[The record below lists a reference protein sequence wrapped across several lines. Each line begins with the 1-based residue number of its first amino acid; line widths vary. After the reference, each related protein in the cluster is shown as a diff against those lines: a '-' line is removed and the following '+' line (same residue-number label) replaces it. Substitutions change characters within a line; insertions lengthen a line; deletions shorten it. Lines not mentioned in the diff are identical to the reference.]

1 MKLGSIEKDKQPSL
15 EILRLFEKTRVAF
28 LSARN
33 DPDEYSGRWRKAVE
47 VIKESYSELDA
58 AGKEL
63 KNYIDEE
70 DLEEKEVSNPS
81 SRQALEL
88 FEKIK
93 LLRYSSPIVA
103 DPFADMFKGNV
114 LEELLSN
121 PESMLKFVH
130 YALRNDN
137 KSLSKEVLAIKD
149 MEADSIT
156 EGLMGLDIESEDIAL
171 YIIEHYGDGKDSKK
185 VESKVKAAME
195 MLELM
200 FFSQHEEKEL
210 EDLKEVEGIAKAK
223 GGIEQK
229 SVSHFIVPNK
239 PMYRIFDVN
248 DINELKGFSGNWY
261 VQEKF
266 DGMRVQL
273 HKLDGKVNIYSYNE
287 KDITDKCKNQVEEL
301 KKKEYGDCIFDAELV
316 LFDGDEPLH
325 RADTI
330 AHVFKGK
337 YKDAKLRCHVFDI
350 IRHEAQTLTDEE
362 LEDRMTTLFNNYS
375 AKTGEAIA
383 FPSKKDTRQADNLK
397 DIEKYA
403 KEMMD
408 NPASEGVVIKDSTST
423 YYIGTKK
430 NPKWIKWKK
439 FVDLDV
445 IVLEKK
451 RTKSSLYSYTVGVG
465 PITEEMD
472 GLTEIDKT
480 KYLGVGKALNTKISV
495 DIGDIIRV
503 KVDEVKKKGEGYS
516 LFSAKVIEIPE
527 VEHPDKLV
535 TLELL
540 SKDTKKSL
548 NYSVESALTKGI
560 KLTDHIHGE
569 TNIIVKSDLDGFTIY
584 GFEENNLMSKNA
596 VMDIDMWKAQVEEIM
611 KSKQSDL
618 TVALFQ
624 YLKMNGDKTPKQVH
638 NFLVQ
643 KHPSLYED
651 VLESKEKD
659 ITDWFPLRDGI
670 SLKNNKLSADDDK
683 IMQEDDIKK
692 SKSVMMARE
701 SQFKERMENPTM
713 RVEEKPDETQ
723 NVAVV
728 EMDADA
734 SGDCCE
740 QLRRDLIELSRI
752 RLEDLAEIWG
762 SWETFVNSYNATS
775 KKGRGFSYSMEEELG
790 RDIEILNESDCE
802 ALYEHAKAIK
812 EIFKSRPK
820 LIDLAQRSMDRY
832 DNCNSFGSGFSDK
845 YAMLKAYKTP
855 NNYRKGKFKLY
866 SREDDNITFAIKV
879 DDESMFW
886 TIDLE
891 NDEEMFDLFG
901 AAGKYP
907 AEVSKNIERGK
918 VIDSGDIEL
927 GVQKDGYHEYFLKGN
942 KFETKLHIRVIKVEG
957 KEMWLAWTG
966 YKQTPADKDGDEG
979 KWNIYQDRYNKLP
992 IPSSE

>member
-1 MKLGSIEKDKQPSL
+1 
-15 EILRLFEKTRVAF
+15 
-28 LSARN
+28 
-33 DPDEYSGRWRKAVE
+33 
-47 VIKESYSELDA
+47 
-58 AGKEL
+58 
-63 KNYIDEE
+63 
-70 DLEEKEVSNPS
+70 
-81 SRQALEL
+81 
-88 FEKIK
+88 
-93 LLRYSSPIVA
+93 
-103 DPFADMFKGNV
+103 
-114 LEELLSN
+114 
-121 PESMLKFVH
+121 
-130 YALRNDN
+130 
-137 KSLSKEVLAIKD
+137 
-149 MEADSIT
+149 
-156 EGLMGLDIESEDIAL
+156 MGLDIESEDIAL

-185 VESKVKAAME
+185 VESKVKAAMD

-210 EDLKEVEGIAKAK
+210 EDLTDIEGLAKAK
-223 GGIEQK
+223 GGIKEK

-239 PMYRIFDVN
+239 PMYRIFDID

-287 KDITDKCKNQVEEL
+287 KDITDKCEAQVEEL

-316 LFDGDEPLH
+316 LFDEDEPLH

-408 NPASEGVVIKDSTST
+408 NPASEGVVIKDATST

-445 IVLEKK
+445 IVLAKK
-451 RTKSSLYSYTVGVG
+451 KTKSSLYSYTVGVG
-465 PITEEMD
+465 PITEEMN
-472 GLTEIDKT
+472 GLTEINKT

-495 DIGDIIRV
+495 DVGDIIRV

-596 VMDIDMWKAQVEEIM
+596 IMDIDMWKAQVEEIM

-618 TVALFQ
+618 TVAVFQ
-624 YLKMNGDKTPKQVH
+624 YLKMNGDKTPKQIH
-638 NFLVQ
+638 NFLVEKQ
-643 KHPSLYED
+643 PSLYED

-659 ITDWFPLRDGI
+659 IKEWFSLRDGI
-670 SLKNNKLSADDDK
+670 SLKENKLSADDDK

-692 SKSVMMARE
+692 SKSAMMARE
-701 SQFKERMENPTM
+701 LQFKERMKNPTM
-713 RVEEKPDETQ
+713 RVEEEPDVSQ

-728 EMDADA
+728 EMDADV

-740 QLRRDLIELSRI
+740 QMKQDLIGLEREKYEELVELHDDSWDKFVYKI
-752 RLEDLAEIWG
+752 NKDNPDIDFGYEDTMELEIAAFTDFLNMMTCEQTFEAFTSALYLEDD
-762 SWETFVNSYNATS
+762 NY
-775 KKGRGFSYSMEEELG
+775 R
-790 RDIEILNESDCE
+790 
-802 ALYEHAKAIK
+802 AIK
-812 EIFKSRPK
+812 E
-820 LIDLAQRSMDRY
+820 RY
-832 DNCNSFGSGFSDK
+832 ESCNSFGSDFSDK

-855 NNYRKGKFKLY
+855 ENYRKGQFKLY

-918 VIDSGDIEL
+918 VIDAGDIEL

-979 KWNIYQDRYNKLP
+979 RWNIYQDRYNKLP
-992 IPSSE
+992 IPSSK

>member
-28 LSARN
+28 LSAKT
-33 DPDEYSGRWRKAVE
+33 DPQEYGGRWRKAVDL
-47 VIKESYSELDA
+47 IIESYNELDA

-70 DLEEKEVSNPS
+70 DLEDKETKNPS

-88 FEKIK
+88 YEKIK
-93 LLRYSSPIVA
+93 LMRYSSPIVA
-103 DPFADMFKGNV
+103 DPFADMFKGEV
-114 LEELLSN
+114 LEELLNN

-137 KSLSKEVLAIKD
+137 KAISEDILAIKD
-149 MEADSIT
+149 MEPDVIT
-156 EGLMGLDIESEDIAL
+156 QGLVGLDIESEDIPL

-185 VESKVKAAME
+185 VESKVKAAMD

-200 FFSQHEEKEL
+200 FFSQHEEE
-210 EDLKEVEGIAKAK
+210 EWQDLKDIDGVAKAK
-223 GGIEQK
+223 GGIEEK
-229 SVSHFIVPNK
+229 SVSHFIIPNK
-239 PMYRIFDVN
+239 PMYRIFEID
-248 DINELKGFSGNWY
+248 DINELKGFSGDWY

-273 HKLDGKVNIYSYNE
+273 HKLDDKVTIYSYNE
-287 KDITDKCKNQVEEL
+287 KDITDKCKEQVEEL
-301 KKKEYGDCIFDAELV
+301 KKKEYGDCILDAELV
-316 LFDGDEPLH
+316 LFDNDEPLH

-337 YKDAKLRCHVFDI
+337 YKDAKLKCHVFDI
-350 IRHEAQTLTDEE
+350 IRHESQTLTDEE

-375 AKTGEAIA
+375 SKTGEAIA
-383 FPSKKDTRQADNLK
+383 YPSKKDTRQADNLK

-445 IVLEKK
+445 IVLDKK
-451 RTKSSLYSYTVGVG
+451 KTKSNLYSYTVGVG
-465 PITEEMD
+465 PVTDERD
-472 GLTEIDKT
+472 GLTEVDKT
-480 KYLGVGKALNTKISV
+480 MYLGVGKALNTKISV
-495 DIGDIIRV
+495 DVGDIIRV
-503 KVDEVKKKGEGYS
+503 KVDEVKKKGEGFS

-540 SKDTKKSL
+540 SQDTKKSL
-548 NYSVESALTKGI
+548 NYNVEAFTKGV
-560 KLTDHIHGE
+560 KVTDNIHGE
-569 TNIIVKSDLDGFTIY
+569 TNVIIKSEMDGFTIY
-584 GFEENNLMSKNA
+584 GFEKENLMSKNA
-596 VMDIDMWKAQVEEIM
+596 IMDLDMWKQQAIDIM
-611 KSKQSDL
+611 KSKQSEL
-618 TVALFQ
+618 TVAVFQ
-624 YLKMNGDKTPKQVH
+624 YLKMNGDKTPKQIH
-638 NFLVQ
+638 NYLVE

-651 VLESKEKD
+651 ILESNEKD
-659 ITDWFPLRDGI
+659 VREWFSLRDGI
-670 SLKNNKLSADDDK
+670 SFTNKKLSADDDK

-692 SKSVMMARE
+692 SKSALMAQE
-701 SQFKERMENPTM
+701 LQFKERMRNPTM
-713 RVEEKPDETQ
+713 RVEEKPSVNQ
-723 NVAVV
+723 NVAQV
-728 EMDADA
+728 EMDAD
-734 SGDCCE
+734 SSEDCCE
-740 QLRRDLIELSRI
+740 QLKQDLLDSHKKYIDITIL
-752 RLEDLAEIWG
+752 LWG
-762 SWETFVNSYNATS
+762 SWEEFLLEVDSERADSVEEEMQNEEAYLDTLDCNELLEEAEQRLSYETLYPNAQEVVDRHESCNSY
-775 KKGRGFSYSMEEELG
+775 
-790 RDIEILNESDCE
+790 
-802 ALYEHAKAIK
+802 
-812 EIFKSRPK
+812 
-820 LIDLAQRSMDRY
+820 
-832 DNCNSFGSGFSDK
+832 SFGSGFSDK
-845 YAMLKAYKTP
+845 NAMLKAYKTP
-855 NNYRKGKFKLY
+855 SKYRKGEFKLY
-866 SREDDNITFAIKV
+866 SREDNNMTFAIKV

-891 NDEEMFDLFG
+891 DDEEMFDLFG

-918 VIDSGDIEL
+918 LVDSGDIEL

-942 KFETKLHIRVIKVEG
+942 KFESKLHIRVIKVEG

-992 IPSSE
+992 IPTSD

>member
-33 DPDEYSGRWRKAVE
+33 DPDEYSGRWRKAVDM
-47 VIKESYSELDA
+47 IKESYNELDA

-70 DLEEKEVSNPS
+70 DLEDKEISNPS

-137 KSLSKEVLAIKD
+137 KALSEEVLAIKD
-149 MEADSIT
+149 MEVDSIT

-185 VESKVKAAME
+185 VESKVRAAMD

-210 EDLKEVEGIAKAK
+210 DDLKQVEGVTKSE
-223 GGIEQK
+223 GGIEEK
-229 SVSHFIVPNK
+229 SVSHFIIPNK
-239 PMYRIFDVN
+239 PMYRIFDID

-273 HKLDGKVNIYSYNE
+273 HKLDGKVSIYSYNE
-287 KDITDKCKNQVEEL
+287 KDITDKCEAQVEEL

-316 LFDGDEPLH
+316 LFDKDEPLH

-403 KEMMD
+403 KDMMD
-408 NPASEGVVIKDSTST
+408 NPSSEGVVIKDSTST

-451 RTKSSLYSYTVGVG
+451 KTKSNLFSYTVGVG
-465 PITEEMD
+465 PITEEMN
-472 GLTEIDKT
+472 GLTEINKT

-495 DIGDIIRV
+495 DVGDIIRV
-503 KVDEVKKKGEGYS
+503 KVDEVKKKGEGFS

-560 KLTDHIHGE
+560 KITDHIHGE
-569 TNIIVKSDLDGFTIY
+569 TNVIVKSDLDGFTIY

-596 VMDIDMWKAQVEEIM
+596 VMDIDMWKSQVEEIM

-618 TVALFQ
+618 TVAVFQ

-651 VLESKEKD
+651 VLESKE
-659 ITDWFPLRDGI
+659 TDVKEWFPLRDGI
-670 SLKNNKLSADDDK
+670 SLKENKLSADNDK

-692 SKSVMMARE
+692 SKSAMMARE
-701 SQFKERMENPTM
+701 SQFKERMNNPTM

-723 NVAVV
+723 NVAQVEIDAVV
-728 EMDADA
+728 

-740 QLRRDLIELSRI
+740 QLKQDYIEWKREN
-752 RLEDLAEIWG
+752 LEWWVDAKG
-762 SWETFVNSYNATS
+762 SWENFLELDWVANSLPKYKATLEDELHDS
-775 KKGRGFSYSMEEELG
+775 IEFINRLDCDEEVYDFISEMFSHYSTPKEQ
-790 RDIEILNESDCE
+790 EIL
-802 ALYEHAKAIK
+802 
-812 EIFKSRPK
+812 
-820 LIDLAQRSMDRY
+820 DRY
-832 DNCNSFGSGFSDK
+832 ESCNSFGSGFSDK

-855 NNYRKGKFKLY
+855 ENYRKGQFKLY

-918 VIDSGDIEL
+918 IIDAGDIEL

-979 KWNIYQDRYNKLP
+979 RWNIYQDRYNKLP
-992 IPSSE
+992 IPTSE

>member
-28 LSARN
+28 LSART
-33 DPDEYSGRWRKAVE
+33 DPDEYSGRWRKV
-47 VIKESYSELDA
+47 VDTIKESYNELDA

-70 DLEEKEVSNPS
+70 DLEEKEISNPS

-137 KSLSKEVLAIKD
+137 KALSKDVLAIKD
-149 MEADSIT
+149 MEPDTIT

-185 VESKVKAAME
+185 VESKVKAAMD

-210 EDLKEVEGIAKAK
+210 EDLKDIEGVAKAK
-223 GGIEQK
+223 GGIKEK

-239 PMYRIFDVN
+239 PMYRIFDIN

-273 HKLDGKVNIYSYNE
+273 HKLDGKVNIYSYNQ
-287 KDITDKCKNQVEEL
+287 KDITDKCEAQVEEL

-337 YKDAKLRCHVFDI
+337 YKKSKLRCHVFDI

-408 NPASEGVVIKDSTST
+408 NPASEGVVIKDATST

-445 IVLEKK
+445 IVLAKK
-451 RTKSSLYSYTVGVG
+451 KTKSSLYSYTVGVG

-472 GLTEIDKT
+472 GLTEINKT

-596 VMDIDMWKAQVEEIM
+596 IMDIDMWKAQVEEIM

-618 TVALFQ
+618 TVAVFQ
-624 YLKMNGDKTPKQVH
+624 YLKMNGDKTPKQIH
-638 NFLVQ
+638 NFLVEKQ
-643 KHPSLYED
+643 PSLYED

-659 ITDWFPLRDGI
+659 VKEWFSLRDGI
-670 SLKNNKLSADDDK
+670 SIKENKLSADDYK

-692 SKSVMMARE
+692 SMNAMMARDIKI
-701 SQFKERMENPTM
+701 KERMNNPTT
-713 RVEEKPDETQ
+713 RVEEEPNVNQ
-723 NVAVV
+723 NVAQVEIDAVV
-728 EMDADA
+728 

-740 QLRRDLIELSRI
+740 QLKQDY
-752 RLEDLAEIWG
+752 LEWKRANLEWWADVKG
-762 SWETFVNSYNATS
+762 SWENFLELDWVVNSSLKYKDTLEGELNNS
-775 KKGRGFSYSMEEELG
+775 IEYLNKLDCEELYDFISDVFNDDT
-790 RDIEILNESDCE
+790 RPEEQEIL
-802 ALYEHAKAIK
+802 
-812 EIFKSRPK
+812 
-820 LIDLAQRSMDRY
+820 DRY
-832 DNCNSFGSGFSDK
+832 ESCNSFGSGFSDK

-855 NNYRKGKFKLY
+855 ENYRKGQFKLY
-866 SREDDNITFAIKV
+866 SREDNNITFAIKV

-918 VIDSGDIEL
+918 IIDAGDIEL

-992 IPSSE
+992 IPTSK

>member
-28 LSARN
+28 LSART
-33 DPDEYSGRWRKAVE
+33 DPQEYGGRWRKMVE
-47 VIKESYSELDA
+47 TIRESYSELDA
-58 AGKEL
+58 AGKEM

-70 DLEEKEVSNPS
+70 DLDEKDVKNPS

-88 FEKIK
+88 YEKIK

-103 DPFADMFKGNV
+103 DPFAEMFKGSV
-114 LEELLSN
+114 LEELLEN
-121 PESMLKFVH
+121 PETMLKFVH

-137 KSLSKEVLAIKD
+137 KAISKEILAIKD
-149 MEADSIT
+149 MQPDSIT
-156 EGLMGLDIESEDIAL
+156 EGLVGLDIESEDIPL

-185 VESKVKAAME
+185 VESKVKAAMD

-200 FFSQHEEKEL
+200 FFSQHEEEEWEEL
-210 EDLKEVEGIAKAK
+210 KDIEGVAKAK
-223 GGIEQK
+223 GGIEEK

-273 HKLDGKVNIYSYNE
+273 HKLDNKVTIYSYNQ
-287 KDITDKCKNQVEEL
+287 KDITSKCKAQVEEL
-301 KKKEYGDCIFDAELV
+301 EKKEYGDCIFDAELV
-316 LFDGDEPLH
+316 LFDDDEPLH

-383 FPSKKDTRQADNLK
+383 YPSKKDTRQADSLK

-408 NPASEGVVIKDSTST
+408 NPSSEGVVIKDSTST

-445 IVLEKK
+445 IVLDKK
-451 RTKSSLYSYTVGVG
+451 KTKSNLYSYTVGVG
-465 PITEEMD
+465 PITEDME
-472 GLTEIDKT
+472 GLTEVNKT

-540 SKDTKKSL
+540 SQDTKKSL
-548 NYSVESALTKGI
+548 NYNVEALTKGI
-560 KLTDHIHGE
+560 KVTDYVHGE
-569 TNIIVKSDLDGFTIY
+569 AEIIIKSDMDGFTIY
-584 GFEENNLMSKNA
+584 GFEESNLMSKNA
-596 VMDIDMWKAQVEEIM
+596 LMDIDMWKQQAIDIM

-618 TVALFQ
+618 TVAVFQ
-624 YLKMNGDKTPKQVH
+624 YLKMNGDKTPKEIH
-638 NFLVQ
+638 NFLVAKQ
-643 KHPSLYED
+643 PSLYED

-659 ITDWFPLRDGI
+659 VKEWFSLRDGI
-670 SLKNNKLSADDDK
+670 SIKENKLSADDDK

-692 SKSVMMARE
+692 SMSVMMARE
-701 SQFKERMENPTM
+701 LQSKKRMKNPTM
-713 RVEEKPDETQ
+713 RVEEKPSVNQ
-723 NVAVV
+723 NVEQV
-728 EMDADA
+728 EIDADV

-740 QLRRDLIELSRI
+740 QLKQDYIEWKQKH
-752 RLEDLAEIWG
+752 LEEWVALEG
-762 SWETFVNSYNATS
+762 SWEKFLELDWVSNSKIKYKDTLEDELQ
-775 KKGRGFSYSMEEELG
+775 KYMEYFNTLDCEELY
-790 RDIEILNESDCE
+790 DFVSDVFSDNITPYEQEIL
-802 ALYEHAKAIK
+802 
-812 EIFKSRPK
+812 
-820 LIDLAQRSMDRY
+820 DRY
-832 DNCNSFGSGFSDK
+832 DSCNSFGSGFSDK

-855 NNYRKGKFKLY
+855 DNYRKGQFKLY

-918 VIDSGDIEL
+918 VIDAGDIEL

-966 YKQTPADKDGDEG
+966 YKQTPADKDSDEG

-992 IPSSE
+992 IPTSA

>member
-28 LSARN
+28 LSART
-33 DPDEYSGRWRKAVE
+33 DPDEYSGRWRKAVDM
-47 VIKESYSELDA
+47 IKESYNELDA

-70 DLEEKEVSNPS
+70 DLEETEVKNPS

-185 VESKVKAAME
+185 VESKVKAAMD

-210 EDLKEVEGIAKAK
+210 EDLKDIEGVAKAK
-223 GGIEQK
+223 GGIKEK

-239 PMYRIFDVN
+239 PMYRIFDIN

-273 HKLDGKVNIYSYNE
+273 HKLDGKVNIYSYNQ
-287 KDITDKCKNQVEEL
+287 KDITDKCEAQVEEL

-337 YKDAKLRCHVFDI
+337 YKKSKLRCHVFDI

-408 NPASEGVVIKDSTST
+408 NPASEGVVIKDATST

-445 IVLEKK
+445 IVLAKK
-451 RTKSSLYSYTVGVG
+451 KTKSSLYSYTVGVG

-472 GLTEIDKT
+472 GLTEINKT

-495 DIGDIIRV
+495 DVGDIIRV

-596 VMDIDMWKAQVEEIM
+596 IMDIDMWKAQVEEIM

-618 TVALFQ
+618 TVAVFQ
-624 YLKMNGDKTPKQVH
+624 YLKMNGDKTPKQIH
-638 NFLVQ
+638 NFLVEKQ
-643 KHPSLYED
+643 PSLYED
-651 VLESKEKD
+651 VLDSKEKD
-659 ITDWFPLRDGI
+659 IKEWFSLRDGI
-670 SLKNNKLSADDDK
+670 SLKENKLSADDDK

-692 SKSVMMARE
+692 SKSVMMAKE
-701 SQFKERMENPTM
+701 KELQERMKNPTM
-713 RVEEKPDETQ
+713 RVEEKPDVTQ
-723 NVAVV
+723 NVAPV
-728 EMDADA
+728 EIDAVI

-740 QLRRDLIELSRI
+740 QLRQDY
-752 RLEDLAEIWG
+752 LEYKRENLEWWANNEG
-762 SWETFVNSYNATS
+762 SWEKFLELDWVKKFNNYQDTLEGEFEVFVEFLNS
-775 KKGRGFSYSMEEELG
+775 L
-790 RDIEILNESDCE
+790 DCGD
-802 ALYEHAKAIK
+802 LYFYISNVFDGEG
-812 EIFKSRPK
+812 EM
-820 LIDLAQRSMDRY
+820 LDRY
-832 DNCNSFGSGFSDK
+832 ESCNSFGSDFSDK

-855 NNYRKGKFKLY
+855 DNYRKGQFKLY
-866 SREDDNITFAIKV
+866 SREDNNITFAIKV

-918 VIDSGDIEL
+918 IIDAGDIEL

-979 KWNIYQDRYNKLP
+979 RWNIYQDRYNKLP
-992 IPSSE
+992 IPTSE